1 MVLEDFA
8 SKVNGTVIYENRRS
22 LFRSRTVAQAV
33 DFVCD
38 GMRAR
43 LERGA
48 SLSFE
53 LPGIFFTCLIQAA
66 GPIQRDPVTGQEY
79 AAPDRRSW
87 REPQEGFE
95 DAEIGGD
102 EFNNAFALQ
111 TNDAA
116 KARKFLNPPLQQ
128 VLLGFN
134 DWVDESLV
142 DTFWCLNVSES
153 GMQVILEIN
162 CEDLEQLL
170 AFYQHSRALLAAA
183 RG

>member
-8 SKVNGTVIYENRRS
+8 SKVNGTVIHENRRS

-33 DFVCD
+33 DLVCD
-38 GMRAR
+38 GIRGR

-53 LPGIFFTCLIQAA
+53 LPEIFFTCLIQTA
-66 GPIQRDPVTGQEY
+66 GPIQRDPVTGEEY
-79 AAPDRRSW
+79 AAPDRKSW
-87 REPQEGFE
+87 RQPQEGFE
-95 DAEIGGD
+95 YAEIGGD

-111 TNDAA
+111 TNDAD
-116 KARKFLNPPLQQ
+116 KARKFFNPRLQHE
-128 VLLGFN
+128 LLAFN
-134 DWVDESLV
+134 DWVNESLD

-162 CEDLEQLL
+162 CEDLEQLV
-170 AFYQHSRALLAAA
+170 AFYHHSRPLLAAA